1 MRFLLPLFFTLT
13 LFSACQQ
20 QSTKQVAQS
29 ASPDASAITKHKY
42 WISREFND
50 ALYAQNVIDTL
61 SYVPCGE
68 FLFPG
73 KDTAV
78 ITSCLSDAGWGSWVA
93 TSPTSLKIIFE
104 GDSANY
110 ASVSLDE
117 KTGILHYTPP
127 GDAVKDGGYPTE
139 FVAQDGIDVTKI
151 DYITINLGRKR
162 LAGSYNPI
170 PQKGSKTSPEPLV
183 LNADGTHKGL
193 GDYDLY
199 EPYFSGIGSGVI
211 LNPARNTMYLVKKG
225 QENEP
230 TAMAWRLRG
239 DTLSIWN
246 TKGVGAADE
255 LPSYQITT
263 LKGVYVKVK

>member
-1 MRFLLPLFFTLT
+1 MKILLQLALAVI
-13 LFSACQQ
+13 LLSACKD
-20 QSTKQVAQS
+20 QSSRQMAQ
-29 ASPDASAITKHKY
+29 AAAPDASAITNHKY
-42 WISREFND
+42 WISKAFND
-50 ALYAQNVIDTL
+50 ALFAQNVIDTL

-78 ITSCLSDAGWGSWVA
+78 ITSCLSDAGWGTWVA
-93 TSPTSLKIIFE
+93 TSPTSLKIVFE
-104 GDSANY
+104 GDSVNY

-127 GDAVKDGGYPTE
+127 GDAAKDGGFPTE
-139 FVAQDGIDVTKI
+139 FIAQDGIDVTKI

-162 LAGSYNPI
+162 LAGSYNPV
-170 PQKGSKTSPEPLV
+170 PQKGVKTNTEPLV

-193 GDYDLY
+193 GDYDAY

-211 LNPARNTMYLVKKG
+211 LNPARNTMYLIKKG
-225 QENEP
+225 KETEP
-230 TAMAWRLRG
+230 TAVAWRLQG

-246 TKGVGAADE
+246 TKSVGAADE

>member
-1 MRFLLPLFFTLT
+1 MNFHLKLFFILM

-20 QSTKQVAQS
+20 QSAKQE
-29 ASPDASAITKHKY
+29 ASKAAPDASAITKHKY
-42 WISREFND
+42 WISKEFND

-68 FLFPG
+68 FLFPD
-73 KDTAV
+73 KDTVV
-78 ITSCLSDAGWGSWVA
+78 ITACLSDAGWGTWVA
-93 TSPTSLKIIFE
+93 SSPTSLKIVFE

-127 GDAVKDGGYPTE
+127 GDVPKDSGYPTE
-139 FVAQDGIDVTKI
+139 FVAHDGIDVAKM

-162 LAGSYNPI
+162 LAGNYTPV
-170 PQKGSKTSPEPLV
+170 PQKGVKTTPEPLV
-183 LNADGTHKGL
+183 LNTDGTLKGL
-193 GDYDLY
+193 GDYDSY

-211 LNPARNTMYLVKKG
+211 LNPARNTMYLVKNGK
-225 QENEP
+225 ETEP
-230 TAMAWRLRG
+230 TAVAWRLRG

-246 TKGVGAADE
+246 TKSAGVPDE

-263 LKGVYVKVK
+263 FKGVYVKAK